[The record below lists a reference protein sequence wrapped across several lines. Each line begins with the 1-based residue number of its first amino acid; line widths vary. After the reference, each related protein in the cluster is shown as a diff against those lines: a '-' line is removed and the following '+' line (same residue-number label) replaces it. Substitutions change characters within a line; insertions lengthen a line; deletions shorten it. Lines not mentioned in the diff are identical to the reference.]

1 MFTSAQGSGA
11 SMQNGDSPSSCPSQ
25 SEDDY
30 DQKDSVA
37 SEVVSEIDKQEVH
50 VQSDDKSVDPDTDV
64 VPTDVS
70 YLLGCFFLGCYGIT
84 MRRIEIQ

>member
-11 SMQNGDSPSSCPSQ
+11 IMQNGDSPSCPSQ

-50 VQSDDKSVDPDTDV
+50 VQSDDKSVDRDTDV

-70 YLLGCFFLGCYGIT
+70 YLLFL
-84 MRRIEIQ
+84 